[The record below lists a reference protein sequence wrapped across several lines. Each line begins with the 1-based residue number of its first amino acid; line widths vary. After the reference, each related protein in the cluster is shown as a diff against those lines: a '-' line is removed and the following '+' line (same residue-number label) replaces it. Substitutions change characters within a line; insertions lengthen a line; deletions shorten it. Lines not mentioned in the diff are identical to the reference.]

1 MKKLLSTVRRT
12 TLLIRDLEK
21 STKFYMSVFGF
32 SEYSDINVDLNRVK
46 DFPVSEEHQNS
57 RLRVLKGKDP
67 LIGMLGL
74 MEIQDPPLPE
84 QKCDTKYLGIGGVAI
99 VLATS
104 DCRLSA
110 SLVEEYGGKILML
123 PTEGRNLGD
132 FEGNFISVIMFMAR
146 DPDGYFLEVFEE
158 VQC

>member
-1 MKKLLSTVRRT
+1 
-12 TLLIRDLEK
+12 
-21 STKFYMSVFGF
+21 
-32 SEYSDINVDLNRVK
+32 
-46 DFPVSEEHQNS
+46 
-57 RLRVLKGKDP
+57 
-67 LIGMLGL
+67 
-74 MEIQDPPLPE
+74 
-84 QKCDTKYLGIGGVAI
+84 LGIGGVAI